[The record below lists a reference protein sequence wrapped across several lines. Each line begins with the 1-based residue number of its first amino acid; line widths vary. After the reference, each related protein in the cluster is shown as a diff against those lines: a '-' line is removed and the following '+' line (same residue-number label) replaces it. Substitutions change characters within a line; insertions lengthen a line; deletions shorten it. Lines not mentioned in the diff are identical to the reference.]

1 MVVGVF
7 ELFLEAGAFGGGLVA
22 VVVDSDVVVAVAA
35 DAEAVV
41 AGEVGGALA
50 RVADVL
56 DDLEVGEV
64 VSVFGLEWGLLNM

>member
-1 MVVGVF
+1 MGLGSVGVF
-7 ELFLEAGAFGGGLVA
+7 QLFFEAGAFGGGLVVV

-41 AGEVGGALA
+41 AGEVGGALT

-64 VSVFGLEWGLLNM
+64 VSVFGLEW